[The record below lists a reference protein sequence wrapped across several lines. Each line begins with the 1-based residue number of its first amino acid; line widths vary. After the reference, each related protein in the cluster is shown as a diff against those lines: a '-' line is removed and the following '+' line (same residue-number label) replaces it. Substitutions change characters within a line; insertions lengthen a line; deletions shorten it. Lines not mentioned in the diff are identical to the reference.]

1 MKLTSQVIEAS
12 TTYTNPSKQATL
24 QLRNSNLT
32 IIDEWPTSYN
42 YDALDLTNNN
52 LIEISLNEP
61 LPIRTL
67 VINGNN
73 EFHQLSSKHFPFL
86 ESLSIMGTNVRWEDF
101 ESWKFPNLKHF
112 IAIDTPLSSIKNY
125 RILVIKQIPSLEV
138 LDFEKVKQKERLAV
152 KDVKVVDEI
161 DEDYKAQLI
170 EKLKNTDDL
179 LEIERIERILTKK

>member
-12 TTYTNPSKQATL
+12 TTYTNPLKQATL

-32 IIDEWPTSYN
+32 IIDEWPTTYK

-52 LIEISLNEP
+52 LIEISLTEP
-61 LPIRTL
+61 LSIRTL

-73 EFHQLSSKHFPFL
+73 EFHQLSTQQFPLL
-86 ESLSIMGTNVRWEDF
+86 ESLSIIGTNVRWEDF
-101 ESWKFPNLKHF
+101 ESWKLPNLKHF
-112 IAIDTPLSSIKNY
+112 IAIDTPLLSIKNY